1 MPRRKSTRDTLSD
14 VAPPSSVERR
24 REIERILKLSPGELA
39 PEKCARRQQARD
51 AETLRTLRESY
62 RARGIDTYDNLHRTQ
77 QRREKK
83 PEAEVK

>member
-39 PEKCARRQQARD
+39 PEKCARRQQALD
-51 AETLRTLRESY
+51 AQQLRTLRESY
-62 RARGIDTYDNLHRTQ
+62 HARGIDTYDNPHRTQ

>member
-1 MPRRKSTRDTLSD
+1 MPRRKSTRDILSD

-51 AETLRTLRESY
+51 AQALQTLRESY
-62 RARGIDTYDNLHRTQ
+62 RGRGIDTYDNLHRSQ
-77 QRREKK
+77 QRKGEK
-83 PEAEVK
+83 E